1 MMSNARSG
9 RPGVSTPVLM
19 MCAAFAA
26 AGVVVY
32 VPLSAP
38 GGSIAALAPPLYA
51 IIAGA
56 QSVMPFTA
64 RRFTGVTGTATIT
77 GLIGALIAAVF
88 SPVGPILVLLWTL
101 TGALFD
107 LTLLL
112 WERRSPER
120 ARPAG
125 LHDEARFLVA
135 AVAAA
140 AALFAVSLPVFS
152 PQHLTPTW
160 LGLTLAGRLIGE
172 LGAVV
177 LAGLI
182 VRALV
187 RVGIRRPVTKRR

>member
-1 MMSNARSG
+1 MSSARSG
-9 RPGVSTPVLM
+9 RPWFSTPVLM
-19 MCAAFAA
+19 TCAAFAA
-26 AGVVVY
+26 AGVVAY

-38 GGSIAALAPPLYA
+38 GGAIAALAPPLYA
-51 IIAGA
+51 IVAGV
-56 QSVMPFTA
+56 QSVMVFTA
-64 RRFTGVTGTATIT
+64 RRFTGITGTATIT

-101 TGALFD
+101 TGAIFD

-112 WERRSPER
+112 WERRSPEP
-120 ARPAG
+120 ARPLG

-135 AVAAA
+135 AAAAA

-152 PQHLTPTW
+152 PHHLSPAW

-177 LAGLI
+177 VAGLV

-187 RVGIRRPVTKRR
+187 RVGIRRPVHTRR